1 MNETKFTKG
10 HVDIVFDG
18 PPGPVSGHFI
28 EVENDAGES
37 ICFGE
42 WIEREDGMW
51 CLRIYGSSYLIAAA
65 PKMYE
70 ALAKIV
76 HRGILGEAVGGD
88 VIEREVDLLLAKA
101 RGEA

>member
-1 MNETKFTKG
+1 MDEMKFTKG

-18 PPGPVSGHFI
+18 PPGPVSGHFV
-28 EVENDAGES
+28 EVENDTGES

-65 PKMYE
+65 PEMYE
-70 ALAKIV
+70 ALDFVSA
-76 HRGILGEAVGGD
+76 HLTNDPLAAH
-88 VIEREVDLLLAKA
+88 ERIKATLAKA